1 MRIRRAI
8 VLAFALVLVGAGAS
22 WVSSSVAD
30 TPRKLMLPQKATV
43 AVICGIKSADEAHL
57 VQIDGAGTFQET
69 SGEASPIV
77 VKIEQPYKL
86 KTGQKTVPLS
96 AISIS
101 GTGYAEGIG
110 GTRYWLDPTRPVA
123 SAIWE
128 KTPGTEFPAIQEMR
142 FHFFYTFEAM
152 PGKTFR
158 SINPARMRSNNV
170 RAFPPPSGT
179 TYRLVEPVELEEISA
194 PGVVVGRV
202 LANRVVISNKGA

>member
-1 MRIRRAI
+1 MRIRQSI
-8 VLAFALVLVGAGAS
+8 VLVFALVLVGAGAS

-30 TPRKLMLPQKATV
+30 TPRKLTLPQETIA
-43 AVICGIKSADEAHL
+43 AVCGVKPPEEAHL
-57 VQIDGAGTFQET
+57 VQINGAGTFQET

-77 VKIEQPYKL
+77 VRVGQQYKL
-86 KTGQKTVPLS
+86 KTGQKVVPLG
-96 AISIS
+96 AVSIS
-101 GTGYAEGIG
+101 GQGFAEGIG
-110 GTRYWLDPTRPVA
+110 GTRYWLDPTRPVN

-142 FHFFYTFEAM
+142 FHFFYTLEAM

-179 TYRLVEPVELEEISA
+179 VYRLMEPVRLEEVSE
-194 PGVVVGRV
+194 PGVVAGRV
-202 LANRVVISNKGA
+202 LANRVVIQ